1 MVRTFKNPQGGSLGG
16 CFEPGGGTLGGTGA
30 NHNGTF
36 HNGHHTGGEFD
47 SSRRGHA
54 IDYDDLLN
62 QKRRAEL
69 QYRNGVDPFVN
80 GPGQGGGMKGSSS
93 ETFLTRVAEPPP
105 PVGAPPSQQPP
116 LQEDFGLANGL
127 NDLSNV
133 LQRLQN
139 HASDPDDSTKLTSI
153 SYPNSANNSQGPTYQ
168 NSGLSHGQN
177 GLAPGPGPVP
187 RQSWSAPQG
196 GDPLGFKGPDSILP
210 QNGPGEGPAY
220 GRARMQAERNR
231 IRQIAMNGSLSDPLE
246 SLKAA
251 GQRQRNAAFNQPL
264 TQNGNGNTNGHQQGG
279 PTQQYNGQQGGPTQ
293 QQYNPSMYDQQS
305 NKRGGEQQITETRDR
320 RKRETQENQDWW
332 EKRKEPQFT
341 VTMPTKPHPSQTA
354 DQRPDP
360 RLGQKSLQEE
370 LRVQME
376 LKKQREADEK
386 SREREE
392 EAKLEKRIQEQ
403 QERMKKEF
411 EEEQAKKKAKEQAK
425 VKRQEDMARRQQEI
439 QKEAENQRKEVAER
453 KFQERKAAR
462 VRRQEEERDANGT
475 NGGDSSR
482 GSTPTPVPP
491 GADRVT
497 SPPIPAIRNSQ
508 GGGNSSNNSEFESGS
523 MGLSSD
529 DDQVQQQQTVNNR
542 RQKLDF

>member
-1 MVRTFKNPQGGSLGG
+1 
-16 CFEPGGGTLGGTGA
+16 
-30 NHNGTF
+30 
-36 HNGHHTGGEFD
+36 
-47 SSRRGHA
+47 
-54 IDYDDLLN
+54 
-62 QKRRAEL
+62 
-69 QYRNGVDPFVN
+69 
-80 GPGQGGGMKGSSS
+80 
-93 ETFLTRVAEPPP
+93 
-105 PVGAPPSQQPP
+105 
-116 LQEDFGLANGL
+116 
-127 NDLSNV
+127 
-133 LQRLQN
+133 
-139 HASDPDDSTKLTSI
+139 
-153 SYPNSANNSQGPTYQ
+153 
-168 NSGLSHGQN
+168 
-177 GLAPGPGPVP
+177 
-187 RQSWSAPQG
+187 
-196 GDPLGFKGPDSILP
+196 LGFKGPDSILP
-210 QNGPGEGPAY
+210 QAGPGEGPAY

-264 TQNGNGNTNGHQQGG
+264 NQNGNGNTNGHPQGG
-279 PTQQYNGQQGGPTQ
+279 PTQQYNGQQGGPTQQQQ

-320 RKRETQENQDWW
+320 RTRESQENQDWW
-332 EKRKEPQFT
+332 EKRKEPQFP
-341 VTMPTKPHPSQTA
+341 VKMPTKPHPSQHVDNPTA

-360 RLGQKSLQEE
+360 RLGQKSLQDE
-370 LRVQME
+370 LRAQME
-376 LKKQREADEK
+376 LKKQRQEDEK

-425 VKRQEDMARRQQEI
+425 TKRQEDMARRQQEI

-462 VRRQEEERDANGT
+462 VRRQEEEKDLNGA

-529 DDQVQQQQTVNNR
+529 DDQESAAALNQLSKMREQLDKKQEDLGGLPDENTPGPPGVGAGAPGQR
-542 RQKLDF
+542 RESIWNGLAEI